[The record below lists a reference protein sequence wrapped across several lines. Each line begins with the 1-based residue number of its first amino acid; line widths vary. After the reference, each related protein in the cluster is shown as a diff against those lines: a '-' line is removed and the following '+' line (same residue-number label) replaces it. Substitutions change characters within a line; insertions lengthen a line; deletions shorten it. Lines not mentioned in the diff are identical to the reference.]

1 MLFSEVV
8 SKAEVPGRVSMAR
21 TLVRRLRASDPTM
34 ADEPRAVVYAANA
47 AFFANVGYIVN
58 LYLQANAVTN
68 TNIDSKFVNPP
79 QDGSDRLMV
88 DLADNYKE
96 SRVSKRFDALGYSLV
111 RQAAIIK
118 SLIISS
124 EPDFVEGLH
133 EVESEWNGMSFVL
146 ECERRENQVSVYDAH
161 LKDAA

>member
-1 MLFSEVV
+1 M
-8 SKAEVPGRVSMAR
+8 
-21 TLVRRLRASDPTM
+21 
-34 ADEPRAVVYAANA
+34 
-47 AFFANVGYIVN
+47 
-58 LYLQANAVTN
+58 TN